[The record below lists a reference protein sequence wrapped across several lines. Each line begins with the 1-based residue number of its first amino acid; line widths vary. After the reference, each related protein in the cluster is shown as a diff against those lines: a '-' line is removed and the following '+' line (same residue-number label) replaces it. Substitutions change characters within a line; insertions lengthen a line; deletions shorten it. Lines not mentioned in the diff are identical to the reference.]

1 MARHLFTMHVTQ
13 RDLDGN
19 ERLKRLVEQAINR
32 DRDTSKVS
40 DVEHNTGNGSTPEN
54 EGKKGVPQVSGKCS
68 VNVMSVRN
76 RLADMDNISAKWF
89 LDEIVNQGILQDDN
103 PEVVESY
110 TVNQRKAQKGEEEKT
125 IITIEW

>member
-1 MARHLFTMHVTQ
+1 MRVTPA
-13 RDLDGN
+13 DLEKN
-19 ERLKRLVEQAINR
+19 ERLKRLVEQAIDR
-32 DRDTSKVS
+32 DRDPSKVS
-40 DVEHNTGNGSTPEN
+40 DVEHDTGNGATREN
-54 EGKKGVPQVSGKCS
+54 ESKESIPQVSGKCS
-68 VNVMSVRN
+68 VNVMSVRK